1 MNKRQLFLPEE
12 VRTTCFH
19 KSCLNNAMAVGP
31 ALQAALFRPFHSN
44 ISKISLSSNL
54 SINLYHE
61 VTHEYFRH
69 CCPGLP
75 DTSEAVQQRLAEFSG
90 VEIHAVNNDEGSIV
104 ITLED
109 TPDNVPSDVMMD
121 VQKTQGVLA
130 ASLIYNYC
138 DEECV

>member
-1 MNKRQLFLPEE
+1 M
-12 VRTTCFH
+12 
-19 KSCLNNAMAVGP
+19 
-31 ALQAALFRPFHSN
+31 N
-44 ISKISLSSNL
+44 ISGI
-54 SINLYHE
+54 I
-61 VTHEYFRH
+61 VQVF
-69 CCPGLP
+69 P
-75 DTSEAVQQRLAEFSG
+75 DTLEAVQQRLGELSG

>member
-1 MNKRQLFLPEE
+1 M
-12 VRTTCFH
+12 
-19 KSCLNNAMAVGP
+19 
-31 ALQAALFRPFHSN
+31 N
-44 ISKISLSSNL
+44 ISGI
-54 SINLYHE
+54 I
-61 VTHEYFRH
+61 VQVF
-69 CCPGLP
+69 P
-75 DTSEAVQQRLAEFSG
+75 DTLEAVQQRLGELSG
-90 VEIHAVNNDEGSIV
+90 VEIHAVNKDEGSIV